1 MWGLTSSKN
10 LAIDL
15 GNNNTLLTDQSSI
28 LLSQHELTK
37 VLERPF
43 KQIEECIHQSLEICP
58 PELSSAIYQSGI
70 FVKGGNAQWKGVKER
85 FSKMFKLRLDIDPQF
100 LLSVSKGIGQIL
112 SDTQK
117 FRSVLL

>member
-1 MWGLTSSKN
+1 M
-10 LAIDL
+10 
-15 GNNNTLLTDQSSI
+15 
-28 LLSQHELTK
+28 
-37 VLERPF
+37 
-43 KQIEECIHQSLEICP
+43 P
-58 PELSSAIYQSGI
+58 PEFSSAIYQSGI